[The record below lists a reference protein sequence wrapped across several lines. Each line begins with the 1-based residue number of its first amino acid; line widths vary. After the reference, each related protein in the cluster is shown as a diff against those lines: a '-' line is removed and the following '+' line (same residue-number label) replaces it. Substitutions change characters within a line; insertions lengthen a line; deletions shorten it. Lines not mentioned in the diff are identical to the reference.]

1 MPSIVI
7 GIPGLWQTPAHAIS
21 AIQGRRLRWI
31 DLDRSKSALKE
42 CTDWSELTSQVVDE
56 ECGGAMKVEIYPPDE
71 HLVWCYNVMSGG
83 RLSQKLLRDIE
94 RHTMTL
100 YLVTDEA
107 PGESTAAKAMR
118 FAAKVLRA
126 GGLSTKAECSGA
138 VQSADEFLAWS
149 EISERGLPGLAALRS
164 LMVVVQDPTTART
177 GTYSAGLHQLGYRD
191 TVVADCGTTG
201 IEALKILCEYLVLS
215 RPEIADGHTF
225 TPQGIGRRFTLKM
238 EEDTLFEEDHL
249 YRNPFGRWRLLPH
262 QQGLWSTIKKTLR
275 W

>member
-21 AIQGRRLRWI
+21 ALQEQRLRWT
-31 DLDRSKSALKE
+31 DLDRSKSALTD

-56 ECGGAMKVEIYPPDE
+56 ERGGAMTVEIYPPSE
-71 HLVWCYNVMSGG
+71 QLVWSYNIMSGG
-83 RLSQKLLRDIE
+83 KLSQKLLRDIE

-126 GGLSTKAECSGA
+126 GGLSTKSECSGA
-138 VQSADEFLAWS
+138 VKSADEFLVWCEA
-149 EISERGLPGLAALRS
+149 SERGLTRLAALRS
-164 LMVVVQDPTTART
+164 LAVLVHDPTTART
-177 GTYSAGLHQLGYRD
+177 GTYSAGLHQLGCRD

-201 IEALKILCEYLVLS
+201 IEALNILCEYLVLS
-215 RPEIADGHTF
+215 QPEIADGDTF
-225 TPQGIGRRFTLKM
+225 TPEGIGRRFTLKM
-238 EEDTLFEEDHL
+238 EEDTIFEEDHL

-262 QQGLWSTIKKTLR
+262 QQGLWSTIKKTFR
-275 W
+275 